1 MEILRARFFPKF
13 VAYVVNTELR
23 ESTEEIMTVSML
35 EKLRSEFLQEARSAP
50 KLFRDLAKVEQYIAE
65 SYKTRALIEL
75 IQNADDAGA
84 TVFGVHGFRSG
95 FVVGNDGRPFTIQ
108 DVEALCRSGSSNKSR
123 GGSTIGYRGIG
134 FKSVVNLA
142 RRINVFSGD
151 FAFCFDKNKT
161 QETLQSNID
170 VPLIRV
176 PHSVHEAYDSSL
188 VAEIGDVKN
197 NYRYQTLFLF
207 EFLNERLSR
216 EDLSRFDRSS
226 LLFLQHLRRVHLD
239 FQDIKRD
246 INLEV
251 TRQDQRNVVRI
262 AESHESDEWEIL
274 SAEANSISKVAFK
287 KFNDSIIP
295 ASLEESVIHSFTP
308 TLEFA
313 GAYIKINGDFT
324 TDPSRKNVDMDE
336 LSQKSFQ
343 EAVVVIVET
352 IVALLSTDT
361 VKLGFFTPFINVRPQ
376 EASRFKILL
385 FKSIEEI
392 LAERRLILRGGNAVS
407 FATLRLKPDWLNVED
422 YEKICRDGIT
432 AIGKGLLVAY
442 PELFSFLEAL
452 HVKTLTLE
460 DVLQRMNSIDITLL
474 GSAEIF
480 AKIAKQ
486 YRYDLDTGKL
496 EQLKG
501 LRIFPAGNNLV
512 QAKDVATTEALRP
525 EFCAYLKDHADLD
538 DVTMILKKLAIGIA
552 DGFRGTTDESSKSTQ
567 QQSFPPAPP
576 EASRKPFNFEPAI
589 RKWRSAEQN
598 AAEYFRA
605 LQGVLSAM
613 DVSKANLGYDLEVL
627 LSNGRKVYVEIKS
640 VASFAE
646 SFKITPNEYSSAHNH
661 GDNYYI
667 GLVINEGPFQIK
679 LIQNPVNTLTFEKK
693 CEQWSWYCEQYAP
706 ALRDAMQLLG

>member
-1 MEILRARFFPKF
+1 MSSLGLLALPSCKG
-13 VAYVVNTELR
+13 LGD
-23 ESTEEIMTVSML
+23 TVTTSML

-50 KLFRDLAKVEQYIAE
+50 KLFRDLAKVEHYIAE

-84 TVFGVHGFRSG
+84 TIFGVHGFRSG
-95 FVVGNDGRPFTIQ
+95 FVVGNDGRAFTIQ
-108 DVEALCRSGSSNKSR
+108 DVEALCRSGSSNKNR

-142 RRINVFSGD
+142 KRIYVFSGE
-151 FAFCFDKNKT
+151 FAFYFDKNKT
-161 QETLQSNID
+161 QETVQSNID

-176 PHSVHEAYDSSL
+176 PHSVQEAYDLSL
-188 VAEIGDVKN
+188 AGEIRDVKN
-197 NYRYQTLFLF
+197 NYRYQTVFLF
-207 EFLNERLSR
+207 EFLNERLSL
-216 EDLSRFDRSS
+216 EDLSGFDRSS

-246 INLEV
+246 ISLEA
-251 TRQDQRNVVRI
+251 TRQDQCNIVTI
-262 AESHESDEWEIL
+262 AESRELDAWEIL
-274 SAEANSISKVAFK
+274 SSETNPISKVAVK
-287 KFNDSIIP
+287 KFNNAIIP

-352 IVALLSTDT
+352 IVALLSTDA

-376 EASRFKILL
+376 ETSRFKILL
-385 FKSIEEI
+385 FKAIEEG
-392 LAERRLILRGGNAVS
+392 LAKNRLILPGNKPVS
-407 FATLRLKPDWLNVED
+407 FATLRLKPDWLNFED

-432 AIGKGLLVAY
+432 AIGKGFVLAY

-460 DVLQRMNSIDITLL
+460 DVLHRINSIDLTLL

-480 AKIAKQ
+480 TKIAKQ
-486 YRYDLDTGKL
+486 YRYDLDTEKL

-501 LRIFPAGNNLV
+501 LRIFPMGNNLV
-512 QAKDVATTEALRP
+512 RAKDVKATEALRP
-525 EFCAYLKDHADLD
+525 EFCAHLKDHADLD
-538 DVTMILKKLAIGIA
+538 DVMVILKKLGIGIT
-552 DGFRGTTDESSKSTQ
+552 DGFRATADKNSKSTQ
-567 QQSFPPAPP
+567 EQSLSPVPP
-576 EASRKPFNFEPAI
+576 EPSRKPFTSEPAI
-589 RKWRSAEQN
+589 KKWRSAEQN

-605 LQGVLSAM
+605 LQGVLSAI

-627 LSNGRKVYVEIKS
+627 LSDGTKAYVEVKS
-640 VASFAE
+640 VSSFAE
-646 SFKITPNEYSSAHNH
+646 PFKITPNEYSSAHNY

-667 GLVINEGPFQIK
+667 ALVINDGPFQVK
-679 LIQNPVNTLTFEKK
+679 LIQNPVNALRFEKK
-693 CEQWSWYCEQYAP
+693 CEQWSWCCEQYGS
-706 ALRDAMQLLG
+706 ALRDPVHLLR